1 MSQQVNRLVCRVG
14 ISLGIECAA
23 FFYCRALVKLF
34 ARFPLYIGFYN
45 IPIDYFEWWLSGVN
59 LTNVA
64 WQRAHVLAYAV
75 LIVLNATKWLMVLHF
90 SSTGRIKLAV
100 FLGLFF
106 GALLLATFSLR
117 DLPM

>member
-1 MSQQVNRLVCRVG
+1 LSLVTRMSQQVNRLVCRVG

-59 LTNVA
+59 LT
-64 WQRAHVLAYAV
+64 RSH
-75 LIVLNATKWLMVLHF
+75 LIN
-90 SSTGRIKLAV
+90 TGVQFWGMLER
-100 FLGLFF
+100 
-106 GALLLATFSLR
+106 
-117 DLPM
+117 